1 MKRIVAVSALAAVL
15 STGLVSVPAHAVPT
29 VSWDTPTLDWQLIDN
44 PDTVAVDVYTRP
56 KAVITYQWSSTGD
69 SGTDCVAWHV
79 DGSPTPSFTTTMTNI
94 LETRTSDNV
103 DFASGSYSTSIVY
116 DWTEITDL
124 LSLDPSTTHLVEVQV
139 HDVGCDLADFDGATK
154 TGWST
159 IQLESA
165 PSATPQGW
173 DWAATLSLT
182 EDAANAEEQ
191 PDLGGTPN
199 DDDWIYPGEDATFDH
214 TWVSSSGPVWDGPVS
229 YLGEEI
235 ASTNVCVIDVVNQDD
250 VHVDPESANTAR
262 GYDYMNIGYV
272 ATSVANESGDG
283 ELTLSDPRARSSS
296 TTYAWNSLISSGF
309 DSGAYSFDPTQV
321 NSITRYI
328 FQGGCYETFNYG
340 TASGSAANT
349 TTPVNEANNW
359 ASEQRYLNFDEP
371 TIYREWD
378 YYWHPRAAADIM
390 ADIWAAR
397 ATAVS
402 TETLYLG
409 PAETTIATD
418 DPSIARGDT
427 VNLSKDWFDGNG
439 QCVAVFIDG
448 VYETSAAA
456 GADGPGSASTPYTY
470 EELID
475 LYSLDNTVEHTIE
488 WRIFGQTCAAIDP
501 ATAAPAGSAS
511 VTLEPDV
518 STVDASVT
526 SAAIGD
532 EITVDLDWFDG
543 PNQCFALYIDEVLE
557 YTETPSESDGSGT
570 DSYVYTWDS
579 LIDVY
584 NLDPA
589 VSHIFEWRIYNGA
602 CEDIDLATATP
613 MDTAE
618 VTLEPLVPSI
628 DVSSPDVGPGESA
641 TIDATW
647 ADPTQCVAL
656 FIDDEFIMWTH
667 MAESDTFGSSST
679 PNTWQ
684 GWVDFIEEV
693 TGDVVDLSVDHTISM
708 RLYDDAQAD
717 PDDCLSSGTPT
728 LDLPSVDGI
737 DLTVLPLEPNLD
749 ASKDSVGPNDESE
762 LNIDRE
768 TYGNLVAAQFID
780 GVFVG
785 CMLVSEIPETVNW
798 DSLDDTYSR
807 DTSHTVTYSVYPI
820 VGDDLDMSE
829 CNGPGLSGFTP
840 LTSTT
845 VTLTPAALASTGV
858 EMGALGAFGALAIVL
873 GVRMATRR
881 RRISA

>member
-1 MKRIVAVSALAAVL
+1 MKRIVAVSALAAVH
-15 STGLVSVPAHAVPT
+15 STGLVSGPANAVPT
-29 VSWDTPTLDWQLIDN
+29 VSWSTPTLAWQLIDN

-56 KAVITYQWSSTGD
+56 KATITYQWSSTGD

-79 DGSPTPSFTTTMTNI
+79 DGSPTPSFTTTMSNI
-94 LETRTSDNV
+94 LETRTWNNV

-116 DWTEITDL
+116 DWTEITDM
-124 LSLDPSTTHLVEVQV
+124 LSLDHSTTHDIEVNV
-139 HDVGCDLADFDGATK
+139 HDVACADITSESN
-154 TGWST
+154 TGSAT
-159 IQLESA
+159 IQLAIA

-173 DWAATLSLT
+173 DWAATLTLT

-199 DDDWIYPGEDATFDH
+199 DDDWIYPGEDATFDY

-229 YLGEEI
+229 YLGAEI

-250 VHVDPESANTAR
+250 IHVDPETANTAR

-272 ATSVANESGDG
+272 ETSVEHYNGGG
-283 ELTLSDPRARSSS
+283 ELTLSDPRVSSSS

-309 DSGAYSFDPTQV
+309 NSGAYSFDPTQV

-328 FQGGCYETFNYG
+328 FQGGCYDIFDYG
-340 TASGSAANT
+340 TASGSAVNT
-349 TTPVNEANNW
+349 TTPLNTANNW
-359 ASEQRYLNFDEP
+359 ASDRRYIGNGGDP
-371 TIYREWD
+371 TIDREWD
-378 YYWHPRAAADIM
+378 YYWHPRAAADITG
-390 ADIWAAR
+390 DIWAAR
-397 ATAVS
+397 ATAIS

-418 DPSIARGDT
+418 DSSIARGDT
-427 VNLSKDWFDGNG
+427 VNLSKDFFDGNG

-448 VYETSAAA
+448 VFETSAAA

-470 EELID
+470 EELIT

-488 WRIFGQTCAAIDP
+488 WRIFGQTCAAIDEST
-501 ATAAPAGSAS
+501 ATPAGSAS

-518 STVDASVT
+518 STVDASVA

-543 PNQCFALYIDEVLE
+543 PNQCFALYIDDVLE
-557 YTETPSESDGSGT
+557 YTETPSESSGPGT
-570 DSYVYTWDS
+570 ESYVYTWDS

-656 FIDDEFIMWTH
+656 FIDDEFIMWTP
-667 MAESDTFGSSST
+667 MAESDTYGSSSMT
-679 PNTWQ
+679 FTWQ

-693 TGDVVDLSVDHTISM
+693 TGDVVDLSVEHTISM

-728 LDLPSVDGI
+728 VDLPSVDGI

-785 CMLVSEIPETVNW
+785 CMLVSDIPETVNW